1 MKKADRQSRTSK
13 LRRIELAVW
22 SVILVLLTLIVTVCC
37 IHHHNSFESHS
48 IYMPDVDGLIVGS
61 PVCIMGIPIGHV
73 TKTIIINDNEVRVKF
88 RITNRSVHIP
98 QGTIATVEFTGL
110 GGSKSL
116 QLYPPDWP
124 REPNE
129 LVGNNHYILV
139 DRPKRLRDSMALLYG
154 MYKTLMNIIYTST
167 NFANELSK
175 TSLVI
180 NMNDTSN
187 IPEFLDY
194 ADRYMDI
201 YSVNMRKIR
210 AAIRKLNFAEN
221 GGGIYEKR

>member
-1 MKKADRQSRTSK
+1 
-13 LRRIELAVW
+13 
-22 SVILVLLTLIVTVCC
+22 
-37 IHHHNSFESHS
+37 
-48 IYMPDVDGLIVGS
+48 MPDVDGLIVGS

-129 LVGNNHYILV
+129 LVGNNNYILV
-139 DRPKRLRDSMALLYG
+139 DRPKRLRDSMSLLYR
-154 MYKTLMNIIYTST
+154 MYETLMNIIYTST
-167 NFANELSK
+167 NFAKDVSK
-175 TSLVI
+175 TELNI
-180 NMNDTSN
+180 DMNDVSN
-187 IPEFLDY
+187 FSDFLDY
-194 ADRYMDI
+194 ADKYMDV
-201 YSVNMRKIR
+201 YSVNMKKIR
-210 AAIRKLNFAEN
+210 AAIKKLNFVEN
-221 GGGIYEKR
+221 GGGMYEER